1 MSSRS
6 DDRMTSEAGSSETE
20 TSTERVTAETARDGD
35 QIGQMVVEVRA
46 PDHRAEELVRLRAE
60 KLTLRARVA
69 ELEERLLSM

>member
-1 MSSRS
+1 
-6 DDRMTSEAGSSETE
+6 MTSEAGISDTW
-20 TSTERVTAETARDGD
+20 TERITAETAREGD

-60 KLTLRARVA
+60 ILTLHARVA